1 MRLLPLLFLFFL
13 IQCSPVS
20 RSSLE
25 RPKLENGFEYYSA
38 SIDSLNKG
46 AYSSALQLVKEAIKL
61 NPNYAKFYLL
71 EGDLYTE
78 LSSPKEALN
87 SYLKAIKLRSSYVE
101 AYFRIATIYEKEY
114 KNYEEAIKYYRRSYA
129 VDKSNRKL
137 IINIGECYVS
147 SGEITLAKHKAEE
160 YKKIIESENKSLS
173 FDYFYLNAKISYSQK
188 DYAAAK
194 SDLERAIKINPRH
207 FDAKLLLVK
216 CLFETDNPEEG
227 LKYANELMK
236 LNDTVGEVYYFR
248 ALYYFSRNKFKDSL
262 GLFEQA
268 LALDGSLLKSH
279 YYLGKIYEALGDK
292 EKSLKHLQL
301 FRQSM
306 NQENNI
312 IELR

>member
-13 IQCSPVS
+13 FHCSPVS

-38 SIDSLNKG
+38 SVDSMNKG
-46 AYSSALQLVKEAIKL
+46 AYVSALDLVKEAIKL

-78 LSSPKEALN
+78 LSNPQEALN
-87 SYLKAIKLRSSYVE
+87 SYLKATKLRSSYVE
-101 AYFRIATIYEKEY
+101 VFIRIATIYEKEY
-114 KNYEEAIKYYRRSYA
+114 KNYDEAIKYYRRSYA
-129 VDKSNRKL
+129 VDKSNHNL
-137 IINIGECYVS
+137 LINIGECYLS

-160 YKKIIESENKSLS
+160 YKKLIESENKLLN
-173 FDYFYLNAKISYSQK
+173 FDYFYLNAKISYLQK

-194 SDLERAIKINPRH
+194 SDLERAIKLNPRH

-227 LKYANELMK
+227 LKYTNELMK

-279 YYLGKIYEALGDK
+279 YYLGKIYESLGDK

-312 IELR
+312 IELQ